1 MTWSPGFRLVTPAP
15 TSSTT
20 PAPSWPR
27 IEGNRPSGSA
37 PDRVKA
43 SVWQMPVARIS
54 TSTSP
59 ALGPSR
65 SSSTISSGFLASKAT
80 AARVFMSRPPGGF
93 RAPCHRHR
101 PSPMLNSKGRAVT
114 ENNWL
119 EGRHAL
125 ITGGGTGIGAA
136 AAAHLH
142 AAGAKITVTGR
153 RREPLDAI
161 ASMVSGT
168 AVQAD
173 VTDRDQIARAF
184 DEARAANGPIEML
197 IVNAGI
203 AESAPF
209 HKMTRDSWDRI
220 IAVNLTAAFECAQA
234 ALPDLLASENGRLV
248 FVASVASLRG
258 VPYAAHY
265 AASKHGL
272 LGLMRSLAAEYAKSN
287 LTVNA
292 VCPGYVDT
300 PMTNQSI
307 ARVSQ
312 ITGRSEDQA
321 RAAITNMNASGR
333 LGDPDGI
340 GTMILTLC
348 LPQSRDVNGAA
359 VTIDGGT
366 SA

>member
-1 MTWSPGFRLVTPAP
+1 MQG
-15 TSSTT
+15 
-20 PAPSWPR
+20 
-27 IEGNRPSGSA
+27 
-37 PDRVKA
+37 
-43 SVWQMPVARIS
+43 
-54 TSTSP
+54 
-59 ALGPSR
+59 
-65 SSSTISSGFLASKAT
+65 
-80 AARVFMSRPPGGF
+80 
-93 RAPCHRHR
+93 
-101 PSPMLNSKGRAVT
+101 
-114 ENNWL
+114 NWL

-136 AAAHLH
+136 AATHLH
-142 AAGAKITVTGR
+142 AAGAKISVTGR
-153 RREPLDAI
+153 RREPLDKI
-161 ASMVSGT
+161 AGIVSGT
-168 AVQAD
+168 AIQCD

-197 IVNAGI
+197 VVNAGI

-209 HKMTRDSWDRI
+209 HKMTRNSWDRI
-220 IAVNLTAAFECAQA
+220 IAVNLTAAFDCAQA
-234 ALPDLLASENGRLV
+234 ALKDLMASERGRLV

-272 LGLMRSLAAEYAKSN
+272 LGLMRSLAAEYAKTN

-333 LGDPDGI
+333 LVDPDAI